1 MVHCHC
7 STFQTSSSSL
17 LFSTHSPGYRQPNH
31 HRHSWL
37 GRQPQQQAPQPASVG
52 SQVAYAASASR
63 LLTSSVP
70 SLRRN
75 VSVAA
80 HHRYVDSVSSPIFYE
95 SRVWLAESDVAH
107 RLEDQDLPVS
117 LYWPYKNLP
126 PDGQVC
132 VCQSQC
138 CCLQTSVLFCNC

>member
-7 STFQTSSSSL
+7 STSQTSSSSL

-31 HRHSWL
+31 HRNSWL
-37 GRQPQQQAPQPASVG
+37 GRQPQQHAPQPASVG
-52 SQVAYAASASR
+52 SQIAYAASASR
-63 LLTSSVP
+63 LFTSSVP
-70 SLRRN
+70 NSHRN

-80 HHRYVDSVSSPIFYE
+80 HHRYVDSVSSCLAQNACD
-95 SRVWLAESDVAH
+95 SRLWLAESYVAYRH
-107 RLEDQDLPVS
+107 EDQDLPVS

-132 VCQSQC
+132 VCPSQC
-138 CCLQTSVLFCNC
+138 CCP

>member
-17 LFSTHSPGYRQPNH
+17 LFSTHSPGYRQLSH
-31 HRHSWL
+31 HRNSWL
-37 GRQPQQQAPQPASVG
+37 GRQPQQQASQPASVG

-70 SLRRN
+70 NVHRN

-80 HHRYVDSVSSPIFYE
+80 HHRYVDSVYSCSALISYD
-95 SRVWLAESDVAH
+95 SRLWLAESDVARRH
-107 RLEDQDLPVS
+107 EDQDLPVS

-132 VCQSQC
+132 VYQSQC
-138 CCLQTSVLFCNC
+138 CCP